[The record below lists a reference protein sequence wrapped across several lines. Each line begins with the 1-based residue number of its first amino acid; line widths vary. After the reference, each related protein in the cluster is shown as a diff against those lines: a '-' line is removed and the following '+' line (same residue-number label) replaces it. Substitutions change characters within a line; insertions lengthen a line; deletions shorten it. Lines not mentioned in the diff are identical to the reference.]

1 MKGMSKLKI
10 GLVRH
15 YKVVKGFPKGLSL
28 TANELNQWF
37 EEYNAS
43 DIEIGNADISEIPWD
58 ICYSSDLFRAK
69 KTAEYIYDGNIIFS
83 SELRELKPPLF
94 KGNMKLPFFMWVI
107 IARIRG
113 LFDPIVKAEIKEG
126 KKRVAS
132 FFDQNISQHQNV
144 LIVGH
149 GGMMMYMRKE
159 LLKRGYK
166 GPSFTIPKNG
176 EIYIFEKE
184 H

>member
-15 YKVVKGFPKGLSL
+15 YKVSKGFPKGLFL
-28 TANELNQWF
+28 TADELNQWF
-37 EEYNAS
+37 EEYNTS
-43 DIEIGNADISEIPWD
+43 DIEIGNADISGITWD
-58 ICYSSDLFRAK
+58 ICYSSDLSRAK
-69 KTAEYIYDGNIIFS
+69 KTAEHLYDGNIIFS
-83 SELRELKPPLF
+83 SELRELNPPLF
-94 KGNMKLPFFMWVI
+94 KGEIKLPFFMWVI

-113 LFDPIVKAEIKEG
+113 LFDPSVKAEIKEG
-126 KKRVAS
+126 KKRIAS
-132 FFDQNISQHQNV
+132 FFDNITPPYQNV

-166 GPSFTIPKNG
+166 GSSFTIPKNG

-184 H
+184 R